1 MNPGF
6 QMDNEGS
13 VCSMQDSV
21 SDEDEMT
28 VGDIKSFMGDS
39 ILADAGSESVWERD
53 IRCLEEDIWKT
64 GLPPGT
70 QKCTWLTKERQRSQS
85 LQELTKDESGNYSDF
100 CYPALF
106 SGGESIWPFAGRNR
120 EGTGVKHTF
129 LCLRYLLFPL
139 VSCPDFCS

>member
-53 IRCLEEDIWKT
+53 IRCLREKGEWKHMKVDRIDDDMEHAHV
-64 GLPPGT
+64 T
-70 QKCTWLTKERQRSQS
+70 Q
-85 LQELTKDESGNYSDF
+85 
-100 CYPALF
+100 ALF
-106 SGGESIWPFAGRNR
+106 G
-120 EGTGVKHTF
+120 
-129 LCLRYLLFPL
+129 
-139 VSCPDFCS
+139 